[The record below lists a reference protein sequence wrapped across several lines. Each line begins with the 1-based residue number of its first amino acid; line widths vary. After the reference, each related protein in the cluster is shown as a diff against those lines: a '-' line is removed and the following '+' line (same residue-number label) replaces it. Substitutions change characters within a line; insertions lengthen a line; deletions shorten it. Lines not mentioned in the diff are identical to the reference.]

1 MDLGSG
7 FEFVG
12 EDLDLGLL
20 EKPYLNSL
28 SNSSR
33 SCGVISDAFYLKNG
47 FLSAFF
53 FFLGHLKQLL
63 VFKTIE
69 VTIDHRNGTHTY
81 VEAAAASYNGRD
93 VLRVSECLEL
103 VYDAAARYND
113 ILSHCADCDF
123 DGYLYRLTGVY

>member
-1 MDLGSG
+1 MEEN
-7 FEFVG
+7 F
-12 EDLDLGLL
+12 DLGLL

-33 SCGVISDAFYLKNG
+33 SCGVISDKFFPENR
-47 FLSAFF
+47 FLSAF

-69 VTIDHRNGTHTY
+69 VTIDHRNGTHSY

-93 VLRVSECLEL
+93 VISISECLEL
-103 VYDAAARYND
+103 VYDAIARCND

-123 DGYLYRLTGVY
+123 DGCLYRLTGAY